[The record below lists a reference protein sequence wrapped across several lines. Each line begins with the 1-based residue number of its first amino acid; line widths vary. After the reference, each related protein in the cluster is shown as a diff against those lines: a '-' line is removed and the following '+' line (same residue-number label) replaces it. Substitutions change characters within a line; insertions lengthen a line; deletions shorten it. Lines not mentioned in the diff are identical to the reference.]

1 MLLRDPFLFLT
12 MLYAVAVLILG
23 YASAKVDLAVYALS
37 FWHYLVYALAFFW
50 RNIGHKRFIHDSV
63 VLKSI
68 SLLAFFFALVVTWP
82 SPFPLILMAAGFAL
96 NIAAARALGTERTY
110 YGFELAALP
119 PKRVTSF
126 PYSITRHPML
136 IGSMLAYGAPL
147 LDMFFREAWWPLAL
161 LHVLLN
167 LLIILNES
175 HGDKSRRL
183 GMLWS
188 IVGLGGGSLLLL
200 AGFWES
206 WPYALATVVVSA
218 FFGVA
223 IMRRYA

>member
-1 MLLRDPFLFLT
+1 MLLRDPFLLLT
-12 MLYAVAVLILG
+12 TLYVLAILILG
-23 YASAKVDLAVYALS
+23 YASAQFDMAVYALS

-50 RNIGHKRFIHDSV
+50 RAIGHQHFISDSV
-63 VLKSI
+63 LLKSI
-68 SLLAFFFALVVTWP
+68 SLAAFFWALALSWP
-82 SPFPLILMAAGFAL
+82 APLPLIIMAAGFSL
-96 NIAAARALGTERTY
+96 NIAAARALGAERTY
-110 YGFELAALP
+110 YGFELATLP

-147 LDMFFREAWWPLAL
+147 LDMFFRQAWWPLAL

-175 HGDKSRRL
+175 YGDKSRRL

-188 IVGLGGGSLLLL
+188 IIGLGGGSLLLL

-206 WPYALATVVVSA
+206 WPYALATIVVSV